1 MKKRKRRRRRK
12 RRGRTMKASEHLSY
26 WTVTQQ
32 SLGHSESDEFQ
43 PPDSGE
49 ETGTDD
55 VDQEESE
62 KEDEVKKDDKVDIG
76 ETQDDDE
83 KDGEKEDLDSW
94 GADEGD
100 IGDIGNTEGDVVM
113 ASPPAIPP
121 LEGSSRVTDKPA
133 PAKGVVRLYPD
144 LSHQPGV
151 NKPMFIQTTVATPTL
166 GPILQHLGRSF
177 SPVCNG
183 AGQLRNRAV
192 ARYTEERYN

>member
-1 MKKRKRRRRRK
+1 MKRKRKRRGMK
-12 RRGRTMKASEHLSY
+12 RMKASEHLSY
-26 WTVTQQ
+26 WTVTHQ
-32 SLGHSESDEFQ
+32 SLGHSESDNFQ

-62 KEDEVKKDDKVDIG
+62 KENEVKKDDQVDIG
-76 ETQDDDE
+76 ETQDADE
-83 KDGEKEDLDSW
+83 KDGEKEDLGGYKGDNDKV
-94 GADEGD
+94 DEGD

-121 LEGSSRVTDKPA
+121 LEGSSRVTGGFARGRAIGNVLNLSDAPFLLADKPT

-151 NKPMFIQTTVATPTL
+151 NKPMFIQTTVAT
-166 GPILQHLGRSF
+166 H
-177 SPVCNG
+177 
-183 AGQLRNRAV
+183 
-192 ARYTEERYN
+192 YKH